1 MGKFKINDVVE
12 ITRATGFKDSKVGDK
27 ATIYADDEYLS
38 GGMAKLH
45 KNGEKLHLGDWQA
58 HVVFRPVAIP
68 NRDFLRDFVKMNNI
82 KTTRVSK
89 ALGKSQNWLTQMM
102 NDKRRDMTDATLKSI
117 MKQLHIDWASKEF
130 LHVRSEVPYR
140 TRPANYKTTQ
150 HKERLQRDFWNGMVT
165 K

>member
-1 MGKFKINDVVE
+1 MVKKKKFTTNKMKIMFRCKGVQEEWKELRGFVVPP
-12 ITRATGFKDSKVGDK
+12 
-27 ATIYADDEYLS
+27 
-38 GGMAKLH
+38 
-45 KNGEKLHLGDWQA
+45 
-58 HVVFRPVAIP
+58 VVFIP

-117 MKQLHIDWASKEF
+117 MKQLHIDWASTEF

-150 HKERLQRDFWNGMVT
+150 HKERLQRDFWNGLVT